1 MDEFGR
7 TKQII
12 IIREGP
18 SILTKEVDRFIP
30 NTIVKYD
37 QTMINEGRK
46 WISFMDDS
54 DNRRY
59 CCAINIDGEELI
71 ELGVD
76 YEDYNSHKVLTSYF
90 DDKEGYKNNNLYD
103 GGLYYAE
110 LSKDPAKKDYSA
122 LGGLPYGQKLR
133 ITYNGKSAIAS
144 KGDIGAGGR
153 YHPKINIHKKLA
165 EELGFP
171 INGLD
176 YVQIEFV

>member
-1 MDEFGR
+1 MR
-7 TKQII
+7 A
-12 IIREGP
+12 GP
-18 SILTKEVDRFIP
+18 STSTEVVATYSAGETV
-30 NTIVKYD
+30 NYD
-37 QTMINEGRK
+37 KTVENEGRL
-46 WISFMDDS
+46 WISYIGHS
-54 DNRRY
+54 GKRRY
-59 CCAINIDGEELI
+59 CCARDTNGETYINLGNNQVISGGNNGE
-71 ELGVD
+71 
-76 YEDYNSHKVLTSYF
+76 KVLASMFKDRT
-90 DDKEGYKNNNLYD
+90 GCKNNNLYD

>member
-7 TKQII
+7 TKKTV

-18 SILTKEVDRFIP
+18 SILTKEIDRFIP

-37 QTMINEGRK
+37 QTIINEGRK
-46 WISFMDDS
+46 WILFIDNS

-76 YEDYNSHKVLTSYF
+76 NEDYNSHKVLASYF
-90 DDKEGYKNNNLYD
+90 DDKEGYKNNNLY

-110 LSKDPAKKDYSA
+110 LSKDPAQKDYGA
-122 LGGLPYGQKLR
+122 LGGKVQLLIKVILVLVDLIIQKL
-133 ITYNGKSAIAS
+133 IFMLI
-144 KGDIGAGGR
+144 
-153 YHPKINIHKKLA
+153 
-165 EELGFP
+165 
-171 INGLD
+171 
-176 YVQIEFV
+176 